1 LGFVKFW
8 LTPRVDDHHCDY
20 ITKLKRKKKK
30 KTGKEKKKNYSQN
43 YLLCYP
49 QPKVKKLE
57 KLTF

>member
-1 LGFVKFW
+1 
-8 LTPRVDDHHCDY
+8 VDDRRCDY
-20 ITKLKRKKKK
+20 IIKLKRKKKK
-30 KTGKEKKKNYSQN
+30 EERGKKKKKEKNYSQH